1 MNRRILFYCVLGA
14 LACYGS
20 DNTRTDS
27 NSTVSEHTASENMV
41 SDLPQFKSI
50 ADGIRSAATADL
62 YEGLPH
68 QLFEHDAFN
77 NELATKKIVQLHG
90 FLFYEH
96 PLAIGAEDVERLRQL
111 SAAPES
117 YRRYGGPKPC
127 GGFHPDYALVWK
139 DGERT
144 YDLLVCF
151 GCEEVQLHGLQQ
163 ELMVEIASGEF
174 STILGKYRSQRP

>member
-1 MNRRILFYCVLGA
+1 MSRCIFLCLLLGA

-27 NSTVSEHTASENMV
+27 TSTVL
-41 SDLPQFKSI
+41 DLPQFKFI
-50 ADGIRSAATADL
+50 ADGIRSAATVDL

-68 QLFEHDAFN
+68 QLFERKAFES
-77 NELATKKIVQLHG
+77 ELAVKKTVQLHE
-90 FLFYEH
+90 FPFYDP
-96 PLAIGAEDVERLRQL
+96 PLAIGAEDVKLLRQL

-117 YRRYGGPKPC
+117 YLRYEGPKPC

-144 YDLLVCF
+144 YTQLVCF
-151 GCEEVQLHGLQQ
+151 GCGEVQLHGPQQ
-163 ELMVEIASGEF
+163 ELMVELASGQLGA
-174 STILGKYRSQRP
+174 ILGKYRSQRP